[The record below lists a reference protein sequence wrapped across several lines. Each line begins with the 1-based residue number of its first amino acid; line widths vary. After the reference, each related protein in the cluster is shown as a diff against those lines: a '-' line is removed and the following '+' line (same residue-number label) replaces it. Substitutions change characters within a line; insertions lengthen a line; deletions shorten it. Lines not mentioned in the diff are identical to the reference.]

1 MTDTPL
7 RKHSEVFSDYLPMA
21 ERRILDVGC
30 GEGALVRHFA
40 CKGAEAVGLDPLP
53 QAIERAEA
61 QDNPPGASFVLGSG
75 EEIPFPDNKFDSV
88 CFFNSLHHVPTASM
102 DRALAEAVRV
112 LQPDG
117 LLYVLEPLAKG
128 AYFDLVRCIED
139 ETEVRRDA
147 IEALD
152 RLAAIPTVKALEELV
167 YDAPYSYES
176 FEDWERAVL
185 SVDPTRA
192 ARMDVHR
199 HSLRPRFGQSA
210 ERDDKGRFLFRVP
223 SRLTLFAKRA

>member
-1 MTDTPL
+1 MTATPL
-7 RKHSEVFSDYLPMA
+7 RKHSEILSDYLLMA
-21 ERRILDVGC
+21 GRRILDAGC

-40 CKGAEAVGLDPLP
+40 RKGAEAVGLDPLP

-75 EEIPFPDNKFDSV
+75 EDLPFPANKFDAV
-88 CFFNSLHHVPTASM
+88 CFFNSLHHVPTTLM

-128 AYFDLVRCIED
+128 TYFDLVRCIED
-139 ETEVRRDA
+139 ETDVRRDA

-152 RLAAIPTVKALEELV
+152 RLAVMPTVKALKELI
-167 YDAPYSYES
+167 YDAPHSYES

-185 SVDPTRA
+185 SVNPARA

-199 HSLRPRFGQSA
+199 DSLRPRFGQSA
-210 ERDDKGRFLFRVP
+210 ERDDKGHFLFRVP
-223 SRLTLFAKRA
+223 SRLTLFAKLA